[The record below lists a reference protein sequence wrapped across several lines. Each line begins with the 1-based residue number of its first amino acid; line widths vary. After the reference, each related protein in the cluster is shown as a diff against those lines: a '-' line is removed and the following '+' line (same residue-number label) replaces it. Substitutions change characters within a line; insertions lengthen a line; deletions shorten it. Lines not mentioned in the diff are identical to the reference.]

1 MSAIHTFFFIGYC
14 ALCILLVE
22 GLEKL
27 INFTSKHIR
36 HPFTPKNISAPNV
49 KNPIDFPKKINQA
62 DNFNSNPA
70 VPESFELTLLLTNS
84 NNIIWAYSF
93 EAYFLKWLVNGNLQI
108 KLALSS
114 SAEDQ
119 YIFCSEP
126 QNASEEEKVLYQL
139 FQQAFTPYSS
149 ITLMCNW
156 NQQNFRQTKRVFQAI
171 ANKGMKDGI
180 NNGYLAKIP
189 NTDHYTLIQPGQ
201 NMYCDYAD
209 YQKYIQDIARNK
221 ANASVSAKEFLFTL
235 SYTCLDR
242 YPTEK
247 NPLYYGKMICKYNPD
262 LNQQISDYFADT
274 LHLPI
279 DGAHSWQDYIKSV
292 YKCAC
297 AASIG
302 YRKGS
307 QTAYR
312 REYNTEK
319 KHLITSKIFCRK
331 AAKN

>member
-22 GLEKL
+22 GLGKL
-27 INFTSKHIR
+27 IDFTSKHIR
-36 HPFTPKNISAPNV
+36 HPFTPKNVSTPNV
-49 KNPIDFPKKINQA
+49 KNPIQFPKKINQA
-62 DNFNSNPA
+62 DNFTSNPA

-108 KLALSS
+108 KLASSS

-149 ITLMCNW
+149 ITLMRNW

-189 NTDHYTLIQPGQ
+189 NTDHYALIQSGQ
-201 NMYCDYAD
+201 NMYCDYTD
-209 YQKYIQDIARNK
+209 YQKYIQNIARNK
-221 ANASVSAKEFLFTL
+221 ANASVSAKEFLSAL
-235 SYTCLDR
+235 SYTYLDSH
-242 YPTEK
+242 PTEK
-247 NPLYYGKMICKYNPD
+247 TPLYYSKMIRKYNPD

-274 LHLPI
+274 LHLTI
-279 DGAHSWQDYIKSV
+279 DRTHSWQDYIKSV
-292 YKCAC
+292 YRCAC

-312 REYNTEK
+312 QEYNTEK
-319 KHLITSKIFCRK
+319 KRLITSKIFCK
-331 AAKN
+331 KAKN